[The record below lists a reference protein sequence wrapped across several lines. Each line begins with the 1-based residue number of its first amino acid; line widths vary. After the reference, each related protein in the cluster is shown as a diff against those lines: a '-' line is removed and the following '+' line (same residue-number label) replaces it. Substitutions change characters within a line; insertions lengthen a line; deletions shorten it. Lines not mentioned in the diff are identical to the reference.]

1 MTTIGGIFI
10 IFIKDGFSVI
20 MGIDFEKN
28 ERMTNELDR
37 SEKWK
42 KRYKSFE
49 RTWKKTVFT
58 EQTIFLEQTF

>member
-37 SEKWK
+37 SEK
-42 KRYKSFE
+42 
-49 RTWKKTVFT
+49 
-58 EQTIFLEQTF
+58 